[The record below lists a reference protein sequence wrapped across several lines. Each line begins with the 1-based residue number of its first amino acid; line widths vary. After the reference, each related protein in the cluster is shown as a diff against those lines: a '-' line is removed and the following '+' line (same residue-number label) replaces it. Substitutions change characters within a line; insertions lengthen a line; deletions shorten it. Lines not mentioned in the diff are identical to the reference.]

1 MEPSGCCCSI
11 TILSPSALAS
21 VTSRNFLDPEIVASK
36 SGKAKTL
43 GLDNSS
49 NISRTIRSWCG
60 ENSKLTPFRSRELSG
75 CVRAAILG
83 SCRLEYD
90 RAPSNDLS

>member
-11 TILSPSALAS
+11 TTLSPSALAS
-21 VTSRNFLDPEIVASK
+21 VTSRNFLDPEIAASK

-43 GLDNSS
+43 GLDKSS
-49 NISRTIRSWCG
+49 NISRTMGSWWG
-60 ENSKLTPFRSRELSG
+60 VNSNLTPFRSSELSG

-83 SCRLEYD
+83 S
-90 RAPSNDLS
+90 

>member
-11 TILSPSALAS
+11 TTPSPSALAS
-21 VTSRNFLDPEIVASK
+21 VTSRNFLDPEIATSK

-49 NISRTIRSWCG
+49 KISRTMRPWWG
-60 ENSKLTPFRSRELSG
+60 VNSNLTPVRNRELSG
-75 CVRAAILG
+75 RV
-83 SCRLEYD
+83 
-90 RAPSNDLS
+90 

>member
-11 TILSPSALAS
+11 TTPSPSALAS
-21 VTSRNFLDPEIVASK
+21 VTSRNFLDPEIAASK

-49 NISRTIRSWCG
+49 TISRTMRSWWG
-60 ENSKLTPFRSRELSG
+60 VNSNLIPFRSRELSG
-75 CVRAAILG
+75 RVRAAILG
-83 SCRLEYD
+83 S
-90 RAPSNDLS
+90 